1 MHFYV
6 LDVYIP
12 INTSTM
18 DTSCYGIRSSKLES
32 SCKERNRIVWKPASL
47 RRQLTSHCKGCAK
60 TVLTNQNVPL

>member
-32 SCKERNRIVWKPASL
+32 RCKERNRIVWKPASL
-47 RRQLTSHCKGCAK
+47 
-60 TVLTNQNVPL
+60 